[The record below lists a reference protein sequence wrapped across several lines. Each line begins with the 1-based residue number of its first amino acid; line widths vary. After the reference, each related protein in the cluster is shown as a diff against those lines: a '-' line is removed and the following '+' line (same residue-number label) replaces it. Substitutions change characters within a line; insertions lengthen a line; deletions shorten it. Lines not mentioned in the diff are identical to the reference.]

1 MHRNAATARTDV
13 ARRRTLH
20 HARRKATTMNAIVIV
35 DALWGDS
42 GKGKTCAHLAAKH
55 NAALA
60 VRAGVGTNAGASVT
74 LDDGTLVK
82 ARQLPTGWI
91 NPGTRVAV
99 GSGVMVDPRVFAGEV
114 ERFGLAGR
122 AFVDGRCAVITP
134 AHIQAEKD
142 DPHLAT
148 TVGSTCTGNGH
159 ARADF
164 VLRRAQ
170 QARDVPELAPYVI
183 DVASEV
189 NAIAAAAGQFVLVE
203 GSQGT
208 LLSLA
213 LSNDYP
219 FTTSDN
225 CTSTAA
231 MDDVGLNWRLVTD
244 VVMVVKTMPTRV
256 GEGPLPFEI
265 PAQEAIARGIAEYGV
280 VTGRPRRK
288 AERVDMELLRY
299 AAMLNGP
306 TQIALTFCDHYDP
319 AMRGARSAD
328 GITPRVRSLIAEV
341 EDVTGAAVT
350 MLDTGPRLHDMIDL
364 SPAPVTA
371 GVQGEGRSDGAA

>member
-1 MHRNAATARTDV
+1 
-13 ARRRTLH
+13 
-20 HARRKATTMNAIVIV
+20 MNAIVIV

-42 GKGKTCAHLAAKH
+42 GKGKTCAHLAEKH
-55 NAALA
+55 DAALA

-99 GSGVMVDPRVFAGEV
+99 GSGVLVDPRVFAGEV
-114 ERFGLAGR
+114 ERFGLPGR

-134 AHIQAEKD
+134 EHVQAEKD

-164 VLRRAQ
+164 ILRRAL
-170 QARDVPELAPYVI
+170 QARDVPELAPYVL
-183 DVASEV
+183 DVAREV
-189 NAIAAAAGQFVLVE
+189 NAAAAEDGQTVIVE

-219 FTTSDN
+219 YTTSDN
-225 CTSTAA
+225 CTSAAA

-244 VVMVVKTMPTRV
+244 VVMVVKAMPTRV
-256 GEGPLPFEI
+256 GEGPLPFEM
-265 PAQEAIARGIAEYGV
+265 PVEEAISRGIAEYGV

-288 AERVDMELLRY
+288 AERIDMDLLRY

-319 AMRGARSAD
+319 AMRGVRSVD
-328 GITPRVRSLIAEV
+328 EITPRIRSLMAEV
-341 EDVTGAAVT
+341 EDATGAPVT
-350 MLDTGPRLHDMIDL
+350 MLDTGMRLHDMIDL
-364 SPAPVTA
+364 SPV
-371 GVQGEGRSDGAA
+371 AAHS

>member
-1 MHRNAATARTDV
+1 MPTKGTC
-13 ARRRTLH
+13 
-20 HARRKATTMNAIVIV
+20 MNAIVIV

-42 GKGKTCAHLAAKH
+42 GKGKACAHLAEKH
-55 NAALA
+55 DAALA

-99 GSGVMVDPRVFAGEV
+99 GSGVLVDPRVFADEV
-114 ERFGLAGR
+114 ARFGLAGR

-134 AHIQAEKD
+134 EHIQAEKD
-142 DPHLAT
+142 DPHLAA
-148 TVGSTCTGNGH
+148 TVGSTCTGNGQ

-164 VLRRAQ
+164 VLRRAL
-170 QARDVPELAPYVI
+170 QARDVPELAPFVS
-183 DVASEV
+183 DVAREV
-189 NAIAAAAGQFVLVE
+189 NDIAAADGQTVIVE
-203 GSQGT
+203 SSQGT
-208 LLSLA
+208 MLSLA

-219 FTTSDN
+219 YTTSGN
-225 CTSTAA
+225 CTSAAA

-244 VVMVVKTMPTRV
+244 VVMVVKSMPTRV
-256 GEGPLPFEI
+256 GEGPLPYEI
-265 PAQEAIARGIAEYGV
+265 PVEEAIARGIAEYGV

-288 AERVDMELLRY
+288 AERIDLDLLRY

-319 AMRGARSAD
+319 AMRGVRSAA
-328 GITPRVRSLIAEV
+328 GITPRIRSLIAEV
-341 EDVTGAAVT
+341 EEVTGAPVT
-350 MLDTGPRLHDMIDL
+350 MLDTGIRLRDMIDL
-364 SPAPVTA
+364 
-371 GVQGEGRSDGAA
+371 RR